1 MLRVEFLKLCL
12 FTGLAGVSGVA
23 SGSEELPNDLTD
35 VLRGIGVTRW
45 SAALRD
51 GVLKVR
57 CEVADFDA
65 LARKA
70 GALGD
75 GKVRVARNMLSFE
88 RKGRKME
95 LSLLA

>member
-23 SGSEELPNDLTD
+23 TGTEELPIDLTD
-35 VLRGIGVTRW
+35 ALREIGVTKW
-45 SAALRD
+45 SVALRD
-51 GVLKVR
+51 GILKVR
-57 CEVADFDA
+57 CQVADFDA

-70 GALGD
+70 GSLGD